1 MLRPNKHMNPSR
13 SVIALSG
20 TLLTR
25 LKRIRISE
33 YSSLLAFGIKKN
45 KDSEILFIG
54 AISLL
59 YLLGLIEYR
68 PKSDSFEYV
77 GP

>member
-1 MLRPNKHMNPSR
+1 MDPSR
-13 SVIALSG
+13 SVIALSA
-20 TLLTR
+20 TLLAR
-25 LKRIRISE
+25 LKRVRINE
-33 YSSLLAFGIKKN
+33 YSALLAYGMKKN